1 MALIMKYEA
10 ETGNDVFTP
19 MAVANAIATSEAFTE
34 AELREIADALYA
46 RTRTIREN
54 RECRRVTDPLF

>member
-1 MALIMKYEA
+1 MALIMKFEA
-10 ETGNDVFTP
+10 ETGNDAFTP
-19 MAVANAIATSEAFTE
+19 MTVANAIVMSEAFTE

-54 RECRRVTDPLF
+54 REGRRVTDPLF